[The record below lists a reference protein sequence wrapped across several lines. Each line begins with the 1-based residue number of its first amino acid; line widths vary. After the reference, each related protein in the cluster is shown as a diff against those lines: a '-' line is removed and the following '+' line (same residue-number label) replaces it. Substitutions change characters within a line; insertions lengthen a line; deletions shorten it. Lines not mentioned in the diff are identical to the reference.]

1 MTVISEEK
9 LCQYLAEV
17 LTMSGEVLERI
28 PNHGTEDVSDEL
40 VDRYL
45 GLVNRL
51 NADRDQDSALSDDS
65 WNWIW
70 ENKSSFNHIRLY
82 GRLAWIN
89 LQLLELL

>member
-1 MTVISEEK
+1 MRVISEVK
-9 LCQYLAEV
+9 LCQYL
-17 LTMSGEVLERI
+17 TEVLELSREVVERI
-28 PNHGTEDVSDEL
+28 PDHGTSDVPSEL

-51 NADRDQDSALSDDS
+51 NADREQDTALSDDS